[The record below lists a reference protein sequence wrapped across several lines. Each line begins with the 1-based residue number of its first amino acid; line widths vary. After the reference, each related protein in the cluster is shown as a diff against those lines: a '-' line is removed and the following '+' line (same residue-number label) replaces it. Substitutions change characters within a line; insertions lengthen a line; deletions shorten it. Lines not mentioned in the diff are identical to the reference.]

1 MDGNGSSSLVQLPLC
16 AGFGFAAGM
25 GAFKFAAFIR
35 AHRPPNLAVWVASA
49 LDVFFLTSFDMLQAV
64 TPGPSFFLFFSPGPY
79 RHLPTPCLTVCKQRL
94 LEQPKQQHVWRSFR
108 SRLILVSS
116 SLSALSIA
124 ASCFATSE
132 RTTMDHIGW
141 LSL

>member
-1 MDGNGSSSLVQLPLC
+1 MEGNGRSSLVQLPLC
-16 AGFGFAAGM
+16 AGFGRAGM

-35 AHRPPNLAVWVASA
+35 AYHPPSPATWVASA

-64 TPGPSFFLFFSPGPY
+64 TPGLSFFLFFSPGPY

-116 SLSALSIA
+116 TL
-124 ASCFATSE
+124 
-132 RTTMDHIGW
+132 
-141 LSL
+141 